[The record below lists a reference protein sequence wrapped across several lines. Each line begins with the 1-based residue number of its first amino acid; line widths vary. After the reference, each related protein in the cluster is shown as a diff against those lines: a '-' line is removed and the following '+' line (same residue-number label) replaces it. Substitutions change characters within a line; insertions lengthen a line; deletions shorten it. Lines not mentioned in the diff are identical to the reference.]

1 MQLYK
6 LKLQLGSHI
15 VKVQFVGDFLLP
27 MTTYLW
33 ILKTHRCYNVLF
45 VEQNKYVLMICT
57 NDLIFEKV
65 LSNISLMGSFL

>member
-15 VKVQFVGDFLLP
+15 VEVQFVGDFLLP
-27 MTTYLW
+27 ISHLW

>member
-15 VKVQFVGDFLLP
+15 MEVQFVGDFLLP